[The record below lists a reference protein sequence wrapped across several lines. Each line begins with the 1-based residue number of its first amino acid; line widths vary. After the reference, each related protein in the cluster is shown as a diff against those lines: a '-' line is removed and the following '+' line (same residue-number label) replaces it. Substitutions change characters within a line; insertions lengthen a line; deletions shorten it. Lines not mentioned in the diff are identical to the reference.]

1 MSTIKEL
8 AETCGVSEQAIRKW
22 CARNQVSKDIA
33 KHYIIDRATETAI
46 LRHYGKDE
54 GNQVAKPTTTSCE
67 TCETS
72 CETNETMKEIIEMLR
87 KDLEAKDK
95 QIESLQNS
103 LDRTTAALVSAQES
117 IKAAQLLQANSEQ
130 KLKMIENQLKKLKDL
145 EENTGGSVG
154 GIEKQKSIKIN
165 FDTLPEKKRVMKI
178 TLFLSPAT
186 T

>member
-22 CARNQVSKDIA
+22 CARNQVSKDI
-33 KHYIIDRATETAI
+33 
-46 LRHYGKDE
+46 
-54 GNQVAKPTTTSCE
+54 AKPTTTSCE

-130 KLKMIENQLKKLKDL
+130 KLKMIEKPA
-145 EENTGGSVG
+145 EEAERPRRKHWWQRWG
-154 GIEKQKSIKIN
+154 
-165 FDTLPEKKRVMKI
+165 D
-178 TLFLSPAT
+178 
-186 T
+186 

>member
-22 CARNQVSKDIA
+22 CARNQVAKDVA
-33 KHYIIDRATETAI
+33 QRYIIDKATETAI
-46 LRHYGKDE
+46 LQHYGKDTR
-54 GNQVAKPTTTSCE
+54 NQVAQPT
-67 TCETS
+67 ETS

-87 KDLEAKDK
+87 KELEAKDK

-130 KLKMIENQLKKLKDL
+130 KLKMIEKPA
-145 EENTGGSVG
+145 EEAERQGRKHWWQRWV
-154 GIEKQKSIKIN
+154 
-165 FDTLPEKKRVMKI
+165 D
-178 TLFLSPAT
+178 
-186 T
+186 